1 MIKTYLIRYTRYD
14 GSEWKHEDL
23 EEEITIE
30 ESELKN
36 YVNNL
41 AGVQDNYDE
50 IVINVI
56 AEKTKHGWDWLRL
69 DKYLDKSTY

>member
-1 MIKTYLIRYTRYD
+1 MKKTYLIKYTRYD

-36 YVNNL
+36 WLNNF

-69 DKYLDKSTY
+69 DKYIDKSN